1 MDDLQ
6 FDISSLSETEAWI
19 VLLFLISDRDKT
31 AKDLISEFES
41 ELIFKN
47 RFSSNH
53 PVIKE
58 LHICAPAATLQIK
71 AGATYYRARIYH
83 ESVDPDNLLQSIL
96 RSRGLSAK
104 QIKETLNEWTEE
116 FKELLFAPGL
126 SGEEVSHATVF
137 PDRQELF
144 SAVKKWKSNVRFK
157 GYNAKESTAPPV
169 EKIDDGRANPDHI
182 RYLYLCEDKMTPVY
196 EVRPIIGDYVS
207 LAKFTLLEDIKLYDL
222 TKKSVPERSTPED
235 GIPLL
240 FDAIGALFSRPV
252 ETRREN
258 YIATRFLAEEIKRMG
273 FDGLRFESS
282 LHRGGFN
289 TVLFEPDKCKV
300 LSSDIVHVN
309 EIKIE
314 TEIPWFFNID
324 ADSAARTDE

>member
-1 MDDLQ
+1 MDEQQ
-6 FDISSLSETEAWI
+6 FDISSLSETEAWAFLYLI
-19 VLLFLISDRDKT
+19 VSERDIT
-31 AKDLISEFES
+31 AKNLISEFER
-41 ELIFKN
+41 ELTFKN

-53 PVIKE
+53 PVIRE
-58 LHICAPAATLQIK
+58 LHRCAPSATLQIK

-83 ESVDPDNLLQSIL
+83 ESVGPDKILLSIL
-96 RSRGLSAK
+96 RNRGYSTQEAK
-104 QIKETLNEWTEE
+104 EILNEWTEE

-144 SAVKKWKSNVRFK
+144 SAAKRWKSIRFK

-252 ETRREN
+252 ETKREN
-258 YIATRFLAEEIKRMG
+258 YIATQFLAEEIKRMG

-282 LHRGGFN
+282 LHHGGFN

-314 TEIPWFFNID
+314 TEIPWFSNID